1 MIKNN
6 IVLVPF
12 PFDDFSDSKVRPAL
26 CLTSEIGKY
35 NHVIIA
41 FISSKIPDDLVDSDV
56 IIRKQ
61 SQESM
66 GTGLIVDSVI
76 RLHKIVTIP
85 KSIIRRKLGTIN
97 KSIDVEIR
105 KKLKQLF
112 NSWQKNGIMKVK
124 FDIFHLGAKELA
136 FDD

>member
-1 MIKNN
+1 MIKNK

-35 NHVIIA
+35 NQVIIA
-41 FISSKIPDDLVDSDV
+41 FISSKIPEDLVDSDV

-61 SQESM
+61 SNEFQ
-66 GTGLIVDSVI
+66 GTGLTVDSVI

-85 KSIIRRKLGTIN
+85 KSIIKRKLGEIN
-97 KSIDVEIR
+97 KSVELEI
-105 KKLKQLF
+105 KEKLRQLF
-112 NSWQKNGIMKVK
+112 NN
-124 FDIFHLGAKELA
+124 
-136 FDD
+136 

>member
-12 PFDDFSDSKVRPAL
+12 PFDDFSGSKVRPAL

-41 FISSKIPDDLVDSDV
+41 FITSKIPDDLIDSDV
-56 IIRKQ
+56 LIRKQ
-61 SQESM
+61 SKESL

-85 KSIIRRKLGTIN
+85 KSIIKRKLGGIN
-97 KSIDVEIR
+97 KSVEVEISE
-105 KKLKQLF
+105 KLRQLF
-112 NSWQKNGIMKVK
+112 NN
-124 FDIFHLGAKELA
+124 
-136 FDD
+136 

>member
-1 MIKNN
+1 MIKNK

-35 NHVIIA
+35 NQVIIA
-41 FISSKIPDDLVDSDV
+41 FISSKIPEDLNDSDV

-61 SQESM
+61 SNEFQ
-66 GTGLIVDSVI
+66 GTGLTVDSVI

-85 KSIIRRKLGTIN
+85 KSIIKRKLGEIN
-97 KSIDVEIR
+97 RPLEIEI
-105 KKLKQLF
+105 KEKLRQLF
-112 NSWQKNGIMKVK
+112 DN
-124 FDIFHLGAKELA
+124 
-136 FDD
+136 

>member
-1 MIKNN
+1 MIRNQ

-26 CLTSEIGKY
+26 CLTSEIGKF

-41 FISSKIPDDLVDSDV
+41 FISSKIPDDLIDSDV

-61 SQESM
+61 SAESI
-66 GTGLIVDSVI
+66 GTGLAVDSVI

-85 KSIIRRKLGTIN
+85 KSIIKRKLGGISKSVEADISN
-97 KSIDVEIR
+97 KLR
-105 KKLKQLF
+105 RLF
-112 NSWQKNGIMKVK
+112 EN
-124 FDIFHLGAKELA
+124 
-136 FDD
+136 